1 MRKRL
6 CVLLTMIISLVSF
19 TACND
24 KNESS
29 KEKGSYLESFLD
41 KYSDTGYCMELSS
54 DTEDRTVIITDDFHI
69 DKRATLSGEYKTDH
83 YSFKNA
89 DYRINHYEKTYYA
102 YENIDNDMFDAVTYS
117 YFGMA
122 EKLID
127 TKENDKGQIIET
139 WQSAKMTMAGKD
151 SYIKSEYTF
160 DKESGELKEL
170 YCDAELNPKSF
181 KVISVTNADS
191 SMAKLPDLEGYT
203 NKSEE

>member
-1 MRKRL
+1 MRRIICL
-6 CVLLTMIISLVSF
+6 VFITVISLLF
-19 TACND
+19 TACSD
-24 KNESS
+24 KNKSS
-29 KEKGSYLESFLD
+29 NGKDTYLERFLD

-127 TKENDKGQIIET
+127 TKENDNGQIIEM
-139 WQSAKMTMAGKD
+139 WQSPKMTMAGKD
-151 SYIKSEYTF
+151 YYIKSEYTF

-170 YCDAELNPKSF
+170 YCDDGFNPRF

-191 SMAKLPDLEGYT
+191 SMSVLPDLEGYT